1 MDYKFPYGK
10 KKEQKKIEM
19 KGSVPMNYAEV
30 INDDIEREKNI
41 EKAFKEKNKETN
53 EFIKKNDK
61 RETEKVKSKDL
72 KKMHLEE
79 SLFDEVDEALLDLNM
94 PITANVTAN
103 GNSVPFL
110 NGMTTEKLED
120 KKCFTRNRKQVKE
133 AAVLDEPT
141 TRKEWELQDK
151 RNNKDIWSDIYNE
164 LVDMKGVET
173 PHRKL
178 KTDRGQRYKASWEDE
193 GSVRVG
199 VDPNDDAILV
209 KADDEAQLDFAKQVA
224 DTYGVEYRV
233 REHTSRYADARYV
246 LKIYPFK
253 KVTESLNES
262 NENKAYGEVIKH
274 FQYGVSGDILDV
286 FTDLVDRAVSNVE
299 DGNDLEEAVMNAVD
313 EGLIYYSDI
322 WKIKE
327 HYEEPE
333 LLDETFE
340 SLYNDIY
347 SIASNLVNSGDV
359 DEGLT
364 KAERHNRKMDKI
376 FQDKKDRD
384 TRMSKFLKDNSNIT
398 DDELKKVQDD
408 DKVGLELKN
417 RGLHDRYWNEVEG
430 KNESLKE
437 SYTEVDTIDDGVHTY
452 RVVGGGFNTNNALVP
467 VEGKNGNTI
476 RIHMGDVVEF
486 FTWYDKKGNVIHEPS
501 AEDAEESLNEETSKE
516 RYARQL
522 SANIFNLLTSDPQ
535 QDHDFE
541 YALEMV
547 TGQDTLNPSKVDN
560 IETKE
565 ELEKFLLKWSV
576 ETLVQMGNEL
586 EKKFGYEFI
595 ND

>member
-10 KKEQKKIEM
+10 KKEQNKIEM

-164 LVDMKGVET
+164 LVDMKDLET

-178 KTDRGQRYKASWEDE
+178 KTGRGQRYKASWEDE

-209 KADDEAQLDFAKQVA
+209 KADDETQLDFAKQVA

-253 KVTESLNES
+253 KVLESLNES

-347 SIASNLVNSGDV
+347 SIASNLVNSDDV

-364 KAERHNRKMDKI
+364 SAQRHNRKMDKI

-384 TRMSKFLKDNSNIT
+384 SRMSKFLKDNSDIT
-398 DDELKKVQDD
+398 DDELKKVQDN

-437 SYTEVDTIDDGVHTY
+437 EKKTIQLSDT
-452 RVVGGGFNTNNALVP
+452 
-467 VEGKNGNTI
+467 
-476 RIHMGDVVEF
+476 
-486 FTWYDKKGNVIHEPS
+486 DKKALKHIQDYREHKF
-501 AEDAEESLNEETSKE
+501 DLDT
-516 RYARQL
+516 L
-522 SANIFNLLTSDPQ
+522 HNLLLKLYGNYKTAVPRFAELDELSNADI
-535 QDHDFE
+535 E
-541 YALEMV
+541 RAL
-547 TGQDTLNPSKVDN
+547 SK
-560 IETKE
+560 
-565 ELEKFLLKWSV
+565 
-576 ETLVQMGNEL
+576 
-586 EKKFGYEFI
+586 
-595 ND
+595 